1 MHIRESTEQDIPA
14 IVDLLKKSL
23 GESSSPKSI
32 NYWIWK
38 HVKNPFGPSKVLLA
52 ERNGQLIGIRAMMQW
67 IWQRENQPYTALRAV
82 DTATHPDFQGQGV
95 FSVLTQK
102 MVDRSKNDGINFIFN
117 TPNEKSLPGYLKLGW
132 VSLQKLPVGISFLTS
147 LSFISR
153 KSIHGSLDL
162 DKIELLCNRWNL
174 IQQKITPLFTPK
186 SLDYLKWRYLDNP
199 VIKYFVFAD
208 AELFLAMYSRKRNNI
223 TELRVAELICLG
235 STPSTT
241 KRVRTIIR
249 NYAIEKKI
257 NLITFAPVLKR
268 WMPGLTFVL
277 PLGPKLCAKKINVDM
292 PAFSHIKFAY
302 TLGDMELF

>member
-1 MHIRESTEQDIPA
+1 
-14 IVDLLKKSL
+14 
-23 GESSSPKSI
+23 
-32 NYWIWK
+32 
-38 HVKNPFGPSKVLLA
+38 
-52 ERNGQLIGIRAMMQW
+52 
-67 IWQRENQPYTALRAV
+67 
-82 DTATHPDFQGQGV
+82 
-95 FSVLTQK
+95 
-102 MVDRSKNDGINFIFN
+102 
-117 TPNEKSLPGYLKLGW
+117 
-132 VSLQKLPVGISFLTS
+132 LTS

-162 DKIELLCNRWNL
+162 DKIELLCNRWNV
-174 IQQKITPLFTPK
+174 IQQKSTPLFTPK

-223 TELRVAELICLG
+223 TELRIAELICLG
-235 STPSTT
+235 SKPSST

-268 WMPGLTFVL
+268 WMPGLRFVL
-277 PLGPKLCAKKINVDM
+277 PIGPKLFVKKINVDM
-292 PAFSHIKFAY
+292 PAFSHLKFAY